1 MPGDDIELAK
11 DSLERVLVV
20 AAFFRE
26 HHGRSF
32 TLDEV
37 LDGIPEYA
45 ALENRESARRK
56 FLRDRDELTDAK
68 IVIDQIY
75 DFDVDSGDLGDRYRY
90 EMRAPF
96 FRPDE
101 RAALIE
107 AAAAVRIEGLDED
120 DPADLGGAVDSRS
133 ANVAVKVPAIIDE
146 LQRAIRKRRV
156 VAYRYKDSERRVEP
170 YRIGQW
176 RGTWYLLARD
186 LGDDR
191 VKNWA
196 IERIQPA
203 DDASVV
209 REESGDH
216 AFLPPDLDW
225 DAQFALDP
233 NEWGQDEPFDA
244 LVLIPRNL
252 RLAFGDVFDG
262 VSNREWV
269 DDDSVVV
276 TLTVRHLES
285 TITRLLGFG
294 ERARVVGPPDFVA
307 AFTAWLAPQTGDR

>member
-1 MPGDDIELAK
+1 MELAR

-37 LDGIPEYA
+37 IDGIPEYA
-45 ALENRESARRK
+45 ALDNRESARRK
-56 FLRDRDELTDAK
+56 FLRDRDELADAN

-75 DFDVDSGDLGDRYRY
+75 DFDVDSDDLGDRYRY
-90 EMRAPF
+90 EMRPPF

-146 LQRAIRKRRV
+146 LQQAIRNRRI

-196 IERIQPA
+196 IERIQAA
-203 DDASVV
+203 DADAVV
-209 REESGDH
+209 REESGDR
-216 AFLPPDLDW
+216 AFLPPEIDW
-225 DAQFALDP
+225 DSQFALDP
-233 NEWGQDEPFDA
+233 NEWGQDPPFDA
-244 LVLIPRNL
+244 LVRIPRNL
-252 RLAFGDVFDG
+252 RLAFDDVFDEVG
-262 VSNREWV
+262 NHEWIG
-269 DDDSVVV
+269 DDEVVV
-276 TLTVRHLES
+276 TFTVRHLES

-294 ERARVVGPPDFVA
+294 PRAQVVGPPEFVT
-307 AFTAWLAPQTGDR
+307 AFTAWLTPQAEDR